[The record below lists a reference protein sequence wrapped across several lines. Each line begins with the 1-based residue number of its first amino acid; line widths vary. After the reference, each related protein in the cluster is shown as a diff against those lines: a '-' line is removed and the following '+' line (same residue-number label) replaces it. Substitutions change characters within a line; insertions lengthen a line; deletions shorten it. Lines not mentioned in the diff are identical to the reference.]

1 MRESELSECF
11 QGEGKGSK
19 EKGGDSAPMHVR
31 MQNTPLGH
39 WRPFAADHLQHS
51 LVYIPINIHWE
62 GNSILTFIFNS
73 SIYPLYMGYSS
84 IYVQFPPYIYI
95 LILSYNLQ
103 IFRLGNC

>member
-39 WRPFAADHLQHS
+39 WRPFEADHLQHS

-62 GNSILTFIFNS
+62 GNSILTLYSIIC
-73 SIYPLYMGYSS
+73 IYPLYIWGNQVYMFS
-84 IYVQFPPYIYI
+84 
-95 LILSYNLQ
+95 
-103 IFRLGNC
+103 FRLISIFFIKLQSTNI